1 MPPGKQVQR
10 EASTTLPLFGNG
22 LDPVYRAR
30 PGDATSEAA
39 SQALSV
45 YWSAVLH
52 AHALGAAVAAA
63 EYPSERQAL
72 EALLAVELE
81 QKELARR
88 LLRDIW
94 GVKFLGSVPSG
105 APRAA

>member
-1 MPPGKQVQR
+1 MPPRKRVQHQTS
-10 EASTTLPLFGNG
+10 ATLPLFGNG
-22 LDPVYRAR
+22 LDLVYRAR

-72 EALLAVELE
+72 DALLAVELE
-81 QKELARR
+81 RKQLARR
-88 LLRDIW
+88 LLRDVW
-94 GVKFLGSVPSG
+94 GVKFLGSAPSG